1 MFALI
6 GNVNTLAAERRIAT
20 EGPPE
25 TVAQKGEAL
34 VVMAQERFGV
44 ALSAAERKMLEGA
57 PDRMIPWVGPDTDP
71 NNPAN
76 DAGRGDKWGPDRTI
90 RAELLKWLCTDPAA
104 LQYVHESGP
113 SLAAARIAGKLDLS
127 YLRGPKPITL
137 LRCYAPDGFDISYA
151 QLTSFEVKRS
161 KIGPINGDMVTSAG
175 DVAFM
180 RGSYGPVSLFRARI
194 GNNLNF
200 SGGNFVAGAAEAA
213 VSLVDANIAGDVLF
227 LEGFKTDGFVDM
239 RLAKV
244 GDSVTF
250 KNVQFVGGGD
260 NGLNAERVAIEGT
273 LYWFSVAV
281 TARTVLDLE
290 NASAGALWD
299 DSSSWPAKGN
309 LVIDGFAYND
319 FSGGPSD
326 AAGRLKWLALQPV
339 GYHPRPY
346 RRVAKVLRDDGREAE
361 ANTVEIAKEVE
372 HRRFGEMSLLE
383 RAWNL
388 LLQATIGYGFRPLR
402 ALWWIIGFVLL
413 GTALFAWGYSA
424 KVMTPTD
431 ETAYREFMK
440 SGLTPPHYPPFN
452 PLVYSLENFL
462 PVVDLYQG
470 SYWRPNPRDLP
481 GGELHMGSL
490 TSDARTFPGAMLR
503 GYLWIHIL
511 AGWILTPLLFAGL
524 SGLVRIE

>member
-1 MFALI
+1 M
-6 GNVNTLAAERRIAT
+6 GTGSHDSGRVAEVAVYRSSR
-20 EGPPE
+20 PPVRARE
-25 TVAQKGEAL
+25 RTVA
-34 VVMAQERFGV
+34 R
-44 ALSAAERKMLEGA
+44 R
-57 PDRMIPWVGPDTDP
+57 R
-71 NNPAN
+71 AN
-76 DAGRGDKWGPDRTI
+76 RRQTRSVLLK
-90 RAELLKWLCTDPAA
+90 RAEANYSA
-104 LQYVHESGP
+104 S
-113 SLAAARIAGKLDLS
+113 
-127 YLRGPKPITL
+127 L
-137 LRCYAPDGFDISYA
+137 LRARRLRHLLCAAHQF
-151 QLTSFEVKRS
+151 
-161 KIGPINGDMVTSAG
+161 
-175 DVAFM
+175 
-180 RGSYGPVSLFRARI
+180 RGQTQQGRADQRRHGYVGGRCCVHARKLWPSELFRARI